1 MATKEKRKDLYTV
14 KKFAELKGVTP
25 AAVYK
30 MIKESRIN
38 ILEVNGTTLVKL

>member
-14 KKFAELKGVTP
+14 KKFAELKDVTP

-30 MIKESRIN
+30 MIKEMRVN
-38 ILEVNGTTLVKL
+38 IVEVNGTTLVKL